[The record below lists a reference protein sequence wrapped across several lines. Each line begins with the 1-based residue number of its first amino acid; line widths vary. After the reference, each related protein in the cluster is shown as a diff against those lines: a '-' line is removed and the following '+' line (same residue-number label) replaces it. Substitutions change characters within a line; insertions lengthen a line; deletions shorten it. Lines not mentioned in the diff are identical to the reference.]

1 MRVGVYVWSGNDC
14 KAWPRLAGLWS
25 GTGVEVLTDT
35 SRQLVRTMICDYVPN
50 TAELGF
56 FCDARDDALEL
67 LLAFFLCICRFPRFL
82 AAPLPIVNKSLQ
94 ALGHFDQRRLVE
106 DAVGQR
112 EVRCKV
118 SG

>member
-14 KAWPRLAGLWS
+14 HPCKAWPRLAGLRS

-50 TAELGF
+50 KAELGF

-82 AAPLPIVNKSLQ
+82 AAPLPIVNKSL
-94 ALGHFDQRRLVE
+94 
-106 DAVGQR
+106 
-112 EVRCKV
+112 
-118 SG
+118 